1 MMLTVFS
8 SVLIAICLSSFKNCL
23 FISFSQFV
31 VGLFIF
37 LFGHKSS
44 LFILDTNS
52 LWEHDLSAFLP
63 SPFGFIVLCCS
74 VITAWP
80 VPWPFSFQ
88 SYDLCFC
95 LTLVEFIGQMV
106 KANSLKT
113 SGFSLFSTCIFF
125 STLQSLHPLP
135 IPKMPLFY
143 FLFLVNPCLFIMT
156 HIKQ

>member
-1 MMLTVFS
+1 MLTVFS

-31 VGLFIF
+31 VGLFIV
-37 LFGHKSS
+37 LFSHKSS

-52 LWEHDLSAFLP
+52 LWEHDLPAFLP
-63 SPFGFIVLCCS
+63 STFGFIVLCCS

-113 SGFSLFSTCIFF
+113 SDFSLFSTCIFF
-125 STLQSLHPLP
+125 FHTSVFAPTSYP
-135 IPKMPLFY
+135 
-143 FLFLVNPCLFIMT
+143 
-156 HIKQ
+156 